1 MEEKNETLLTEEGYK
16 KLEEE
21 LAYLKGPRKM
31 EVAEKIKQAREYGDL
46 SENSEYDEAKNEQAL
61 LEAKIAETEQMLRN
75 AKIVEKVSTS
85 SVGIGTTVKLY
96 DYEFEEEIVYHIVSA
111 TEIDIPNFK
120 ISLESPLGKAL
131 YGKKVNEEIE
141 VEVPDGINKYKILE
155 IKKSV

>member
-1 MEEKNETLLTEEGYK
+1 MENNETLLTEEGYK
-16 KLEEE
+16 KLQEE

-61 LEAKIAETEQMLRN
+61 LEAKIAETEAMLRS
-75 AKIVEKVSTS
+75 AKIVEKVSTN

-96 DYEFEEEIVYHIVSA
+96 DYEFEEEIEYHIVGA
-111 TEIDIPNFK
+111 TEIDVAQSK
-120 ISLESPLGKAL
+120 ISLESPVGRALFGKR
-131 YGKKVNEEIE
+131 KDDEIE
-141 VEVPDGINKYKILE
+141 VEVPDGINKYKILD

>member
-1 MEEKNETLLTEEGYK
+1 MENNETLLTEEGYK

-31 EVAEKIKQAREYGDL
+31 EVADKIKQAREYGDL

-61 LEAKIAETEQMLRN
+61 LEAKIAETEAMLRS
-75 AKIVEKVSTS
+75 AKIVDKVSTN

-96 DYEFEEEIVYHIVSA
+96 DYEFEEEIEYHIVGT
-111 TEIDIPNFK
+111 TEIDIANSK
-120 ISLESPLGKAL
+120 ISLESPVGRALFGKH
-131 YGKKVNEEIE
+131 KDDEID
-141 VEVPDGINKYKILE
+141 VEIPDGVNKYKILD

>member
-1 MEEKNETLLTEEGYK
+1 MENNETLLTEEGYK

-61 LEAKIAETEQMLRN
+61 VEAKIAETEAMLRS
-75 AKIVEKVSTS
+75 AKIVEKVSTN

-96 DYEFEEEIVYHIVSA
+96 DYEFEEEIEYHIVGA
-111 TEIDIPNFK
+111 TEIDVAQSK
-120 ISLESPLGKAL
+120 ISLESPVGRALFGKR
-131 YGKKVNEEIE
+131 KDDEIE
-141 VEVPDGINKYKILE
+141 VEVQDGINKYKILD